1 MTSPLVYICVAD
13 ALHAGWKKNPL
24 YVSETGYSF
33 SNDPATVVAS
43 TGYADDAMIY
53 ATVWADLWMMH
64 QWSLEFC
71 RAHGFKISPKTK
83 YFISSYEGKADPRWL
98 PGQDGQKILPQAPDT
113 EFRYLGAYISLCLI
127 SKKQIQM
134 INNTI
139 MNWRWRALA
148 QKIDPAMLA
157 NTVTEYL
164 LPKIEL
170 GLLFAY
176 GISDQMCR
184 SWTRTIIDTLAATA
198 NMTKTITRL
207 MSIEAT
213 CCLAGI
219 PDIGLRMQTLRI
231 TEFFLLINSSNC
243 ISGKT
248 TLARLCALKHK
259 SSAQMEQV
267 LQQLFDKDRE
277 QTR

>member
-1 MTSPLVYICVAD
+1 MASGLAQKPNTSS
-13 ALHAGWKKNPL
+13 HHMKENPIQD
-24 YVSETGYSF
+24 GYRDKTDRKS
-33 SNDPATVVAS
+33 
-43 TGYADDAMIY
+43 
-53 ATVWADLWMMH
+53 
-64 QWSLEFC
+64 
-71 RAHGFKISPKTK
+71 SPK
-83 YFISSYEGKADPRWL
+83 
-98 PGQDGQKILPQAPDT
+98 QQT
-113 EFRYLGAYISLCLI
+113 EFRYLGAYISLCLV

-184 SWTRTIIDTLAATA
+184 GWTRTIIDTLAATA

-207 MSIEAT
+207 MSVEAT

-259 SSAQMEQV
+259 SCAQMEQV
-267 LQQLFDKDRE
+267 LKQLFDKDTKINHRKE
-277 QTR
+277 NRLGDTVKWMKNLSLHITEKGEDKSDIPEKSIP

>member
-1 MTSPLVYICVAD
+1 M
-13 ALHAGWKKNPL
+13 
-24 YVSETGYSF
+24 
-33 SNDPATVVAS
+33 AS
-43 TGYADDAMIY
+43 RLA
-53 ATVWADLWMMH
+53 
-64 QWSLEFC
+64 Q
-71 RAHGFKISPKTK
+71 KPK

-184 SWTRTIIDTLAATA
+184 SWTRTIIDTLAVTA
-198 NMTKTITRL
+198 NMTDDNKINECR
-207 MSIEAT
+207 
-213 CCLAGI
+213 G
-219 PDIGLRMQTLRI
+219 D
-231 TEFFLLINSSNC
+231 LLPCRNSGHWSSN
-243 ISGKT
+243 
-248 TLARLCALKHK
+248 ANFENH
-259 SSAQMEQV
+259 
-267 LQQLFDKDRE
+267 
-277 QTR
+277 

>member
-1 MTSPLVYICVAD
+1 
-13 ALHAGWKKNPL
+13 
-24 YVSETGYSF
+24 
-33 SNDPATVVAS
+33 
-43 TGYADDAMIY
+43 
-53 ATVWADLWMMH
+53 
-64 QWSLEFC
+64 
-71 RAHGFKISPKTK
+71 
-83 YFISSYEGKADPRWL
+83 
-98 PGQDGQKILPQAPDT
+98 
-113 EFRYLGAYISLCLI
+113 
-127 SKKQIQM
+127 
-134 INNTI
+134 

-176 GISDQMCR
+176 GISEQMCR

-259 SSAQMEQV
+259 SPAQMEQV
-267 LQQLFDKDRE
+267 LQQLFDKDTKINHRKE
-277 QTR
+277 NRLGDTVKWMKNLSLHITEKGEDKSDIPEKINNLAQVLRQSTKPNQHILVYTDGSTETRKRKSKNSGYGIYITTSTHIPIFLDGGTVRSDGNNFIAEMAAATVVISTSPRPNHDHVY

>member
-1 MTSPLVYICVAD
+1 
-13 ALHAGWKKNPL
+13 
-24 YVSETGYSF
+24 
-33 SNDPATVVAS
+33 
-43 TGYADDAMIY
+43 
-53 ATVWADLWMMH
+53 
-64 QWSLEFC
+64 
-71 RAHGFKISPKTK
+71 
-83 YFISSYEGKADPRWL
+83 
-98 PGQDGQKILPQAPDT
+98 
-113 EFRYLGAYISLCLI
+113 
-127 SKKQIQM
+127 
-134 INNTI
+134 

-170 GLLFAY
+170 GLLFAN

-207 MSIEAT
+207 MSVEAT

-267 LQQLFDKDRE
+267 LQQLFDKDTKINHRKENRLGDTVKWMKNLSLHITEKGEDKSDIPEKINNLAQVLHHSTKPNQHILVYTDGSTETRKRKSKNSGYGIYITTSTHTQFSWMVE
-277 QTR
+277 QFARMAIILLQKWLQLW

>member
-1 MTSPLVYICVAD
+1 
-13 ALHAGWKKNPL
+13 
-24 YVSETGYSF
+24 
-33 SNDPATVVAS
+33 
-43 TGYADDAMIY
+43 
-53 ATVWADLWMMH
+53 
-64 QWSLEFC
+64 
-71 RAHGFKISPKTK
+71 
-83 YFISSYEGKADPRWL
+83 
-98 PGQDGQKILPQAPDT
+98 
-113 EFRYLGAYISLCLI
+113 
-127 SKKQIQM
+127 M

-207 MSIEAT
+207 MSVEAT

-259 SSAQMEQV
+259 SPAQMEQV
-267 LQQLFDKDRE
+267 LQQLFDKDTKINHRKENRLGDTIKWMKNLSLHITEKGEDKSDRE
-277 QTR
+277 NQ

>member
-1 MTSPLVYICVAD
+1 
-13 ALHAGWKKNPL
+13 
-24 YVSETGYSF
+24 
-33 SNDPATVVAS
+33 
-43 TGYADDAMIY
+43 
-53 ATVWADLWMMH
+53 
-64 QWSLEFC
+64 
-71 RAHGFKISPKTK
+71 
-83 YFISSYEGKADPRWL
+83 
-98 PGQDGQKILPQAPDT
+98 
-113 EFRYLGAYISLCLI
+113 
-127 SKKQIQM
+127 M

-207 MSIEAT
+207 MSVEP
-213 CCLAGI
+213 CRNS
-219 PDIGLRMQTLRI
+219 DIGN
-231 TEFFLLINSSNC
+231 FKN
-243 ISGKT
+243 
-248 TLARLCALKHK
+248 H
-259 SSAQMEQV
+259 
-267 LQQLFDKDRE
+267 
-277 QTR
+277 

>member
-1 MTSPLVYICVAD
+1 
-13 ALHAGWKKNPL
+13 
-24 YVSETGYSF
+24 
-33 SNDPATVVAS
+33 
-43 TGYADDAMIY
+43 
-53 ATVWADLWMMH
+53 
-64 QWSLEFC
+64 
-71 RAHGFKISPKTK
+71 
-83 YFISSYEGKADPRWL
+83 
-98 PGQDGQKILPQAPDT
+98 
-113 EFRYLGAYISLCLI
+113 
-127 SKKQIQM
+127 
-134 INNTI
+134 

-157 NTVTEYL
+157 STVTEYL

-184 SWTRTIIDTLAATA
+184 SWTRTIIDTLAVTA

-207 MSIEAT
+207 MSVEAT

-259 SSAQMEQV
+259 SPAQMEQV
-267 LQQLFDKDRE
+267 LQQLFDKDTKINHRKE
-277 QTR
+277 NRLGDTFKWMKNLSLHITEKGDIPEKINNLAQVLQPGQTSIFWCTLAGQQRQETVRSDGNNFVAEMAAATVVIKALPRPNHDHVY